1 MCFLLISTKRNV
13 ELQIKHPNWVWCI
26 NSNYRITMDSS
37 TNKNQSALKV
47 ALISTGI
54 ECSVVSTAQSGWSIS
69 VHGDKLNIQPS
80 TRDSVG
86 RGTDLAL
93 CLMQESPN
101 AQLVGID
108 IFNGQGKTTSTLL
121 LKALEKALDLQCD
134 VIVVCVH
141 SFNESKGFRFSKICA
156 YAERNGIPI
165 VASAVFESPSYPS
178 NIDTVFGCLSNAD
191 CRERM
196 YVYESN
202 FFDESHPHN
211 GLFVLNGWWQGRF
224 WGSEIAT
231 VRLAGEVTR
240 LLEMG
245 TPYSLLS
252 VRLSLQAFV
261 PFSEFGFV

>member
-1 MCFLLISTKRNV
+1 
-13 ELQIKHPNWVWCI
+13 
-26 NSNYRITMDSS
+26 MDSS

-80 TRDSVG
+80 TQDSVG

-141 SFNESKGFRFSKICA
+141 SFNESKGLRFSKICA